1 MSETREQLQ
10 SAAKITHD
18 SIEWWKKEMSTLI
31 TRTEH
36 WEAQGEDHASY
47 NKEMEEIHANMNYL
61 LKKGQWENTQLLS
74 LQQKI
79 NKFESSQAFN
89 NFELIEKKK
98 KK

>member
-10 SAAKITHD
+10 IEAKITHD
-18 SIEWWKKEMSTLI
+18 SIEWWKKEMSALI
-31 TRTEH
+31 NRTEH

-47 NKEMEEIHANMNYL
+47 DKEMDKIRTKMNYL
-61 LKKGQWENTQLLS
+61 IVKGQWENTQLLS